1 MIPDWFNHNFVN
13 LDNLFIDMF
22 SKVLPEVEVGLWTP
36 DDWLDE
42 DSDEPT
48 PLLTIVRLP
57 GGRVDWLEGYDEAL
71 IQFSMVTA
79 DRDNSNDAI
88 SVVRAVLLPMSGFKW
103 TMSDGYTAKIISAE
117 EVVGQQMLTELQ
129 AIDQRVVPITFR
141 VRVGLRDRSNYEAV
155 LRALM

>member
-1 MIPDWFNHNFVN
+1 MIPEWFNDNFVN
-13 LDNLFIDMF
+13 LENLFIDMF
-22 SKVLPEVEVGLWTP
+22 GKVLPEVEVGLWTP

-57 GGRVDWLEGYDEAL
+57 GGRVDWLEAYDEAL
-71 IQFSMVTA
+71 IQFSMVTG
-79 DRDNSNDAI
+79 DRDDSNDCI

-103 TMSDGYTAKIISAE
+103 TMSDGFTAKIISVE
-117 EVVGQQMLTELQ
+117 EVVGQQMLTEMQ
-129 AIDQRVVPITFR
+129 AIDQRVVTVTFR